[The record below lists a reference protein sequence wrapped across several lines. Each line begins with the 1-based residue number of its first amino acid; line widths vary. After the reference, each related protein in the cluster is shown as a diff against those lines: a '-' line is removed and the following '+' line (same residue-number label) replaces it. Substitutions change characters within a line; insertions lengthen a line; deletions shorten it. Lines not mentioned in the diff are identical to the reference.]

1 MSGRRES
8 EIAKVN
14 EAKGEQT
21 ITEARRGF
29 VPLPDFGAMTAAW
42 AGNYDQSNYDANI
55 AGSVLM
61 RSHALLERD
70 FGPDRHFGKVLEV
83 GAGTMVHLQSIRHRF
98 DSYIASDMNA
108 DLIAA
113 AARRPLREG
122 VELQR
127 LEGGALPFVDGTFDR
142 LIATHVL
149 EHIPEPHLALA
160 EWVRVLKPGGTL
172 SLILPCDPGLAWRL
186 GRHFGPRRRAQA
198 AGLDYDYYM
207 AREHV
212 NSIYNLRQLVRY
224 HLPDRKEAWW
234 PLRIAS
240 PDLNLIYCVN
250 AAV

>member
-1 MSGRRES
+1 MSD
-8 EIAKVN
+8 AKDEN
-14 EAKGEQT
+14 AIGSATGQRT
-21 ITEARRGF
+21 GTAGRGF
-29 VPLPDFGAMTAAW
+29 VPLPDFAAMTAAW
-42 AGNYDQSNYDANI
+42 AGNYDQSNYDANM

-113 AARRPLREG
+113 AASRPLREG

-127 LEGGALPFVDGTFDR
+127 LEGGALPFADGTFDR

-160 EWVRVLKPGGTL
+160 EWVRVLKSGGIL

-240 PDLNLIYCVN
+240 PDFNLIYCVN

>member
-1 MSGRRES
+1 MSD
-8 EIAKVN
+8 
-14 EAKGEQT
+14 AKGEQSSGT
-21 ITEARRGF
+21 TRNGF

-42 AGNYDQSNYDANI
+42 AGNYDQSNYDANM

-127 LEGGALPFVDGTFDR
+127 LEGGALPFADGTFDR

-212 NSIYNLRQLVRY
+212 NSIYNLRQLLRY
-224 HLPDRKEAWW
+224 HLPNRKEAWW
-234 PLRIAS
+234 PLGFAS
-240 PDLNLIYCVN
+240 PDFNLIYCMN
-250 AAV
+250 AVV